1 MNSAHQEEL
10 RREAFLLYEQ
20 GRYADSLAISQA
32 FGTTTHDPQ
41 MSILAARNLYNLG
54 RYEDAEACT
63 RDLIQ
68 RMPDTS
74 YLHSFLGK
82 ILEKRDED
90 AAVAEYTR
98 AVILD
103 PGNQE
108 ALHSYATFLVA
119 KGDHRMA
126 IPVLRKIAA
135 CTGKEDDFRELARTL
150 TAAGDAQDAL
160 CLFGKDIRKRDGD
173 WDYLDALMGAGFYQ
187 EAAREAS
194 IAYRRRGDTGFA
206 RIQLRALAL
215 KDPAAAIPD
224 YSDSWKALR
233 DSWIAY
239 DYAILLADLGYT
251 TQALNVCKEV
261 IDAGIAAPDQH
272 FRLLICKLNA
282 AAGERDRSLGCYE
295 HLAREALQNLED
307 PEFLSELLTAY
318 REFLRTYF
326 TVSDALQRFR
336 SLVDGS
342 PHVVC
347 LLSMAESY
355 ESIGD
360 AAEAKSSYYRAFR
373 SDFLIGG
380 TEYAR
385 FLARTGDLRECEKIL
400 LHVLGNV
407 RKTRDLERVAGLILD
422 DQWKLYRQ
430 RRLLERLILLLE
442 ARIPLLGSIGLEYL
456 SVAYLVLA
464 SGALRERDFW
474 RCKEFCLRG
483 LDTVP
488 VISTHIRPE
497 DFLDL
502 LKNCKDEALCDLP
515 VMGSRETPKI
525 QEEFSEALE
534 HFLETCDSRER
545 KIIEFLIEHREA
557 SEMDLR
563 RLLNTRRVV
572 GIVNRIIQ
580 KAAAQGLLVIE
591 KKGSGEGGELYAY
604 IAN

>member
-1 MNSAHQEEL
+1 MNAASPEEL
-10 RREAFLLYEQ
+10 RREAFLLYEK
-20 GRYADSLAISQA
+20 GNYVDSLAICQA
-32 FGTTTHDPQ
+32 SGATAPDPQ

-74 YLHSFLGK
+74 YLHSFLGR
-82 ILEKRDED
+82 ILEKSDED

-108 ALHSYATFLVA
+108 ALRSYAVFLVA

-135 CTGKEDDFRELARTL
+135 STGKEDDFRELARSL
-150 TAAGDAQDAL
+150 IASGDAKDAL
-160 CLFGKDIRKRDGD
+160 SLFGKDIRKRDGD
-173 WDYLDALMGAGFYQ
+173 CDYLDALMGAGLYQ
-187 EAAREAS
+187 EAAREAA
-194 IAYRRRGDTGFA
+194 IAHRRTGDAGFA

-215 KDPAAAIPD
+215 KDPVAAIPEYND
-224 YSDSWKALR
+224 AWKALG
-233 DSWIAY
+233 DPWIAY
-239 DYAILLADLGYT
+239 DYAMLLADLGYT
-251 TQALNVCKEV
+251 TQAHNVCKDV
-261 IDAGIAAPDQH
+261 IDAGTAAPDQH
-272 FRLLICKLNA
+272 FRILICRLNA
-282 AAGERDRSLGCYE
+282 AAGDKDRALGCFE
-295 HLAREALQNLED
+295 HLAGEALQNLDD
-307 PEFLSELLTAY
+307 PEFLSGLLALH
-318 REFLRTYF
+318 REFLCTYF
-326 TVSDALQRFR
+326 PVSDAIQRFR
-336 SLVDGS
+336 SLVEGS
-342 PHVVC
+342 PSVVC
-347 LLSMAESY
+347 LLSMAELY

-360 AAEAKSSYYRAFR
+360 TVESKASYYRAFR
-373 SDFLIGG
+373 SDFLAGG
-380 TEYAR
+380 VAYAR

-407 RKTRDLERVAGLILD
+407 RKTRDLEQVAGLVLD
-422 DQWKLYRQ
+422 DRWKLYRQ
-430 RRLLERLILLLE
+430 QRLLERLILLLE
-442 ARIPLLGSIGLEYL
+442 ARITLLGTTGLEYL
-456 SVAYLVLA
+456 SVAYLLLA
-464 SGALRERDFW
+464 SRALRERDFL

-502 LKNCKDEALCDLP
+502 LRKGKDEGLCDLP
-515 VMGSRETPKI
+515 VMESRKGPEG
-525 QEEFSEALE
+525 QGEFSEAFE
-534 HFLETCDSRER
+534 RFLETCDAQER
-545 KIIEFLIEHREA
+545 KIVEFLVEHREA

-572 GIVNRIIQ
+572 GIVNRIAQ

-591 KKGSGEGGELYAY
+591 KRGSGEGGELYAY
-604 IAN
+604 IAS